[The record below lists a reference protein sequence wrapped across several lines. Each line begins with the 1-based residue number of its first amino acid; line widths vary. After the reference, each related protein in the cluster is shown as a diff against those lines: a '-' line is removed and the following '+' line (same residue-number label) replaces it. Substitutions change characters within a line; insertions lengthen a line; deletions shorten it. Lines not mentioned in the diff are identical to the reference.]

1 MGGRNFLVV
10 DEGALKGVAQT
21 TGGEYFAATDA
32 DGLTKVL
39 ADLPKHVT
47 VSEQD
52 IDLSAAAGLLAAA
65 LLLAGLGISIRR
77 STS

>member
-1 MGGRNFLVV
+1 LRF
-10 DEGALKGVAQT
+10 VAEK

-47 VSEQD
+47 VSEQEV
-52 IDLSAAAGLLAAA
+52 DLSAGVAALAA
-65 LLLAGLGISIRR
+65 LVLFAGLGVSIRGPR
-77 STS
+77 HT